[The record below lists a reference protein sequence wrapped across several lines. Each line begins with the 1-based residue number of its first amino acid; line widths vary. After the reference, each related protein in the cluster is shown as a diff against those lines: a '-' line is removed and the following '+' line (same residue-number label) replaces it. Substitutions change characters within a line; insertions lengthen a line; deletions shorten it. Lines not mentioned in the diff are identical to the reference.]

1 MKFEG
6 DKLDL
11 NELVNVSIGLNDLK
25 RKLVGLDVGTSTT
38 VPKDLKN
45 IINVVDKEVVKKTVY
60 NTLNS
65 KEKKSKKAL
74 MHLL

>member
-6 DKLDL
+6 DKLDV

-25 RKLVGLDVGTSTT
+25 RKLVGLDVGKLKT
-38 VPKDLKN
+38 VPKDFRN

-65 KEKKSKKAL
+65 KVKKSKKSL
-74 MHLL
+74 MRLL

>member
-6 DKLDL
+6 DKLDV

-25 RKLVGLDVGTSTT
+25 RKLVGLDVGKSKT

-45 IINVVDKEVVKKTVY
+45 IINVVDKKVVKKTVY
-60 NTLNS
+60 NTLNL
-65 KEKKSKKAL
+65 KVKKSKKSL

>member
-6 DKLDL
+6 DKLDV

-25 RKLVGLDVGTSTT
+25 RKLVGLDVGKSKA

-60 NTLNS
+60 STLNS
-65 KEKKSKKAL
+65 KVKKSKKSL
-74 MHLL
+74 THLL